1 MSDHVTRDVNVYAE
15 SSGLVALQFGGKD
28 GAKWTDAI
36 GGDHDRD
43 NMVAACKKT
52 LLDKDVFPQNEIF
65 QRMTMRSPT
74 YHELPWRSN
83 LRKMRVSDT
92 RGVSDGVSVAQE
104 TRAALQGVT
113 CAYEHFPPESK
124 SRHHDAGTFPQYSR
138 HILLIVSR
146 SNEMFPHIKKAGAT
160 TRAHS
165 QHILEIFSRSSLNCL
180 PYLRIFENILEI
192 FSRYFLNCLPYPFRI
207 E

>member
-83 LRKMRVSDT
+83 LRKMKVSDT

-113 CAYEHFPPESK
+113 CAYEHSPPESK
-124 SRHHDAGTFPQYSR
+124 SRHHDAGTFPTYSR
-138 HILLIVSR
+138 HIPLIVSR
-146 SNEMFPHIKKAGAT
+146 SNEMFPHIKKSRRHDTGT
-160 TRAHS
+160 SPTHS
-165 QHILEIFSRSSLNCL
+165 RDIL
-180 PYLRIFENILEI
+180 
-192 FSRYFLNCLPYPFRI
+192 
-207 E
+207 

>member
-1 MSDHVTRDVNVYAE
+1 MSDHVTRDVNVYAD

-52 LLDKDVFPQNEIF
+52 LLDKDVFPQHEIF
-65 QRMTMRSPT
+65 QRMTTRSPT

-113 CAYEHFPPESK
+113 CAYEHSPPESK

-146 SNEMFPHIKKAGAT
+146 SNEMFPPTSKKQAPRHWHIPYT
-160 TRAHS
+160 
-165 QHILEIFSRSSLNCL
+165 FSRYSFNCL
-180 PYLRIFENILEI
+180 PYLRTFPTQIQKAGTMMLAHFPHIHDM
-192 FSRYFLNCLPYPFRI
+192 FS
-207 E
+207 